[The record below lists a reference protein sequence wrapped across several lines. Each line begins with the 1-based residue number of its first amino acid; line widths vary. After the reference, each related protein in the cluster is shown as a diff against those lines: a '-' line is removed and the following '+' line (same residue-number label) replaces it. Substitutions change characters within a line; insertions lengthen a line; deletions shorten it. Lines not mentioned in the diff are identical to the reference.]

1 LELLTVKGGHNQ
13 ERSVF
18 VGSCA
23 SVSVSRKVGGPKQV
37 RTLNHL
43 TDITEALRELQEG
56 LAGGSTRANVAAHL
70 GVTEQEMERIE
81 IIFGG
86 MSHSQIEHVLC
97 IEAEVEELRREIADL
112 RDDGF
117 GDERRRGL

>member
-1 LELLTVKGGHNQ
+1 
-13 ERSVF
+13 
-18 VGSCA
+18 
-23 SVSVSRKVGGPKQV
+23 V

-43 TDITEALRELQEG
+43 TDIAEALRELQEG

-86 MSHSQIEHVLC
+86 MSQSQIEHVLG
-97 IEAEVEELRREIADL
+97 IETEVEELRREIADL
-112 RDDGF
+112 RQNGI
-117 GDERRRGL
+117 GGERWRGL